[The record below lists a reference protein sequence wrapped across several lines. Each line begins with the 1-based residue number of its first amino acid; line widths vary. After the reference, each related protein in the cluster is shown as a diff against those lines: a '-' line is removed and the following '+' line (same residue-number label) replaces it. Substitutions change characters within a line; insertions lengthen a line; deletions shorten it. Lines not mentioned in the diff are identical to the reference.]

1 MAVDPKGFLKI
12 ARFSSRCRS
21 IEERIHDYKQ
31 VFISRKDEESKN
43 QGLRCMD
50 CGTPFCHWGCPL
62 GNYIPEWNQFMAAG
76 FWKKAFILLE
86 ATNNM
91 PEITGR
97 ICPAICEYACVLGI
111 NDDPV
116 TIRENELAIIEYAFK
131 QGWVK
136 PKKPAIRT
144 GKRVAIIGSG
154 PAGIAVAGQLNKA
167 GHSITVFEKYNKI
180 GGIMRYGIPDFK
192 LEKWILDRRINIL
205 RKEGI
210 KFITKTNVGHDYP
223 SAKLIEEF
231 DAVCFCGGSR
241 APRDLKIDGRQ
252 LDGIYFALD
261 YLIDAN
267 RAVSGESKSAS
278 IDAKNKNVVVIGGGD
293 TGSDCVGLANRQGAR
308 NVVQIELLPRP
319 PEERTKEYPWPM
331 YPVILKTSSSH
342 EEGCERYWSV
352 LTKKFVDKDGKL
364 KKLSCVEV
372 RSEKDKNSGHYV
384 MKEVP
389 SSEFEIE
396 ADLAIIAVGF
406 LHPEHKG
413 FIEDIN
419 IKLDKRGNIKTD
431 SNYMSSKPGIF
442 SAGDAHSG
450 QSLIVKAVS
459 EGRKAAHYID
469 LYLMGKTALP
479 LL

>member
-12 ARFSSRCRS
+12 ARSGSRYRS
-21 IEERIHDYKQ
+21 IEERIRDYKQ
-31 VFISRKDEESKN
+31 VFILRKDDESKE

-62 GNYIPEWNQFMAAG
+62 GNYIPEWNQLMAAG
-76 FWKKAFILLE
+76 LWKKAFILLQ

-91 PEITGR
+91 PETTGR
-97 ICPAICEYACVLGI
+97 VCPATCKYACVLDI
-111 NDDPV
+111 NDDPI
-116 TIRENELAIIEYAFK
+116 TIRENELAVIEYAFK

-136 PKKPAIRT
+136 PNKPMIRT
-144 GKRVAIIGSG
+144 GKEIAVIGSG
-154 PAGIAVAGQLNKA
+154 PAGLAAADQLNEA
-167 GHSITVFEKYNKI
+167 GHSVTVFEKYDRI

-205 RKEGI
+205 KKGGI
-210 KFITKTNVGHDYP
+210 KFVTSINVGEDYP
-223 SAKLIEEF
+223 SDKVIKEF

-241 APRDLKIDGRQ
+241 LPRVLEIKGRDLK
-252 LDGIYFALD
+252 GIYFALE

-267 RAVSGESKSAS
+267 RVVLGKPRLS
-278 IDAKNKNVVVIGGGD
+278 IDAKNKNVVIIGGGD
-293 TGSDCVGLANRQGAR
+293 TGSDCVGLANRQGAK
-308 NVVQIELLPRP
+308 NVVQVELLPKP
-319 PEERTKEYPWPM
+319 PEERTKDYSWPV

-342 EEGCERYWSV
+342 EEGCKRYWSV
-352 LTKKFVDKDGKL
+352 LTKSFIGKGKRL
-364 KKLSCVEV
+364 AKLSCVKV
-372 RSEKDKNSGHYV
+372 KFEKDNDSMRPV

-389 SSEFEIE
+389 SSDFEIE

-419 IKLDKRGNIKTD
+419 IELDKRGNIKTSD
-431 SNYMSSKPGIF
+431 NYMSSKKRIF
-442 SAGDAHSG
+442 CAGDAHSG
-450 QSLIVKAVS
+450 QSLVVKAVS
-459 EGRKAAHYID
+459 EGRRAAYYID
-469 LYLMGKTALP
+469 SYLMGKSKLP